1 MRTEEKKRHKQ
12 KPNSKIV
19 NLLTTL
25 SITTFD
31 VKGLNNPIKRQ
42 RLSGRFKKTR
52 SNYMLSTSDIV
63 YIQRYKSIEYKRKE
77 EDILCQ

>member
-19 NLLTTL
+19 NLLTTI

-31 VKGLNNPIKRQ
+31 VKGLNNPIKRLLLL
-42 RLSGRFKKTR
+42 LSRFSR
-52 SNYMLSTSDIV
+52 V
-63 YIQRYKSIEYKRKE
+63 
-77 EDILCQ
+77 